1 MENSKFWIQVQY
13 KIYFYCYCY
22 YILFLKNWLN
32 GFIFILENSM
42 TTERLVERI
51 IMHRLEYETRNINK
65 EKKELAIYEAYK
77 KSKNERSG

>member
-1 MENSKFWIQVQY
+1 MHT
-13 KIYFYCYCY
+13 KIF
-22 YILFLKNWLN
+22 FS
-32 GFIFILENSM
+32 GNSM